1 MINVTLKD
9 FGQRP
14 IGRTSILV
22 DRTRLK

>member
-14 IGRTSILV
+14 IGRA
-22 DRTRLK
+22 